1 MFTFNILILK
11 TDNMRGHRL
20 LGMLQGDWDASFQ
33 FPADSGGFFI
43 LLGLYFQRWVLF
55 FSPR

>member
-20 LGMLQGDWDASFQ
+20 LGMQQGDWDASFQ
-33 FPADSGGFFI
+33 FPVDSGGFFI
-43 LLGLYFQRWVLF
+43 L
-55 FSPR
+55 